1 MKKLIILFILTPFFF
16 ASCDKIKDATTEDFY
31 TTLRME
37 IPVEV
42 VDTTTTE
49 KSTNA
54 SYSFSVSQT
63 ESLESNEKIQDYLD
77 LLKLI
82 EVTDVDIDF
91 SGLVNEQV
99 IETIELSI
107 ENVGTIATIENVSAS
122 NPTHHPE
129 INSSVLINIANLLYH
144 EKKLKMTVSGTTNAA
159 PMNFVVDTSFD
170 LHIEASPL

>member
-1 MKKLIILFILTPFFF
+1 MKKLIFLFMLTPVFF

-42 VDTTTTE
+42 VDTTTLE
-49 KSTNA
+49 KSLKA
-54 SYSFSVSQT
+54 GYSFSVSQT
-63 ESLESNEKIQDYLD
+63 KSLEDNEKIQDYLD

-99 IETIELSI
+99 IENVELSI

-122 NPTHHPE
+122 NLTHHPE
-129 INSSVLINIANLLYH
+129 INSSVLINIANILYH
-144 EKKLKMTVSGTTNAA
+144 EKQLTMTVSGTTNAA
-159 PMNFVVDTSFD
+159 PMNFLVDTSFD